1 MLERS
6 EGVGEMR
13 ENFLRRKCGVGVQQ
27 IVDEQDGG
35 AVLSGKNFANFDLL
49 GNFATAMP
57 ADAKKGTMI
66 MSQMHSLCIFK
77 DDY

>member
-35 AVLSGKNFANFDLL
+35 AVLSGKILPILTWEFCQQFNARCEERDNDNVPNAQF
-49 GNFATAMP
+49 MY
-57 ADAKKGTMI
+57 I
-66 MSQMHSLCIFK
+66 
-77 DDY
+77 